1 MAIYMISIY
10 DMSMAELVEE
20 IRAASPLQELAAMRR
35 RSDELD
41 RQIAEAEE
49 AYGIRLLREQKALV
63 DADFSARLAEVAPT
77 LSYGEDKFLKALK
90 KKGESHREG
99 GLRIIRT
106 SRTARVVRVGEFV
119 RAFPGLIRARLENQ
133 NMTDEA
139 AMRLLLESGSKIEL
153 TKIDALVGKAT
164 VKSYCDEKVSYSYE
178 FLSMP
183 ENTRG
188 EA

>member
-1 MAIYMISIY
+1 MDATIS
-10 DMSMAELVEE
+10 EE
-20 IRAASPLQELAAMRR
+20 VPAGSALQELAAMKR
-35 RSDELD
+35 RSDELEA
-41 RQIAEAEE
+41 QITEAEE
-49 AYGIRLLREQKALV
+49 AYGIRLLREQKAQV
-63 DADFSARLAEVAPT
+63 DADFSARLAEIGPT

-90 KKGESHREG
+90 KKGESYREG

-106 SRTARVVRVGEFV
+106 ARTNRIVRAKDFV
-119 RAFPGLIRARLENQ
+119 TAFPGLIRSRLENPD
-133 NMTDEA
+133 MTVEA
-139 AMRLLLESGSKIEL
+139 ALRLLLESGCKIEL
-153 TKIDALVGKAT
+153 TKIDGMVGKAT